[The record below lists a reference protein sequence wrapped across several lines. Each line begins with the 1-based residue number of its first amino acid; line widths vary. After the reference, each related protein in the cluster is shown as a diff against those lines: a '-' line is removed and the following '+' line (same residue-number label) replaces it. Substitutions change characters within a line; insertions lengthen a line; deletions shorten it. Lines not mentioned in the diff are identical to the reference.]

1 MHWNLPAN
9 PVDLEQ
15 REGRVHRYKG
25 HAVRKNVAGKYG
37 LECLRKISNSEQ
49 QDDPWDLLFSQA
61 SIDSKD
67 DESDLVPYWIYED
80 GDASVERRIPLMP
93 YSREVQRL
101 QDLIKG
107 LANYRLVFG
116 QPRQEDLLACL
127 SELEDTEISSEH
139 LIDLRPDPER

>member
-1 MHWNLPAN
+1 MP
-9 PVDLEQ
+9 
-15 REGRVHRYKG
+15 RT
-25 HAVRKNVAGKYG
+25 
-37 LECLRKISNSEQ
+37 
-49 QDDPWDLLFSQA
+49 
-61 SIDSKD
+61 
-67 DESDLVPYWIYED
+67 
-80 GDASVERRIPLMP
+80 SVERRIPLMP